1 MTRSPIELSWTAN
14 NTGVHFNCVFN
25 KPGGFHGGSIYRA
38 SSYQDLKSSAVAC
51 PQALEVLSVI
61 VLDVLKEITCKFG
74 LLTNQYHLRPESQ
87 RAIFLV
93 KYYLFFERRECTC
106 HMRGKKFCQ
115 LVPPGER
122 EENILVKTAE
132 NISATRH
139 HPWRGL
145 RQLRR
150 RSTLLATVTQVV
162 WSRDTVWSWIVQ
174 LPPDHKLIELI
185 KLLRGNSSE
194 EIAARIP
201 RQTFPKEKWGTRP
214 CDHLFL

>member
-1 MTRSPIELSWTAN
+1 
-14 NTGVHFNCVFN
+14 
-25 KPGGFHGGSIYRA
+25 
-38 SSYQDLKSSAVAC
+38 
-51 PQALEVLSVI
+51 
-61 VLDVLKEITCKFG
+61 
-74 LLTNQYHLRPESQ
+74 
-87 RAIFLV
+87 
-93 KYYLFFERRECTC
+93 
-106 HMRGKKFCQ
+106 MRGKNFCQ
-115 LVPPGER
+115 LAPPGESER
-122 EENILVKTAE
+122 EENVLVKTAE

-150 RSTLLATVTQVV
+150 RSALLATVTQVV

-214 CDHLFL
+214 CDHLFLWLFLVVLRMPSHDGLIISLFQGHCPYTVQLHSGTARHRQDFATQGPP

>member
-1 MTRSPIELSWTAN
+1 MEYTSTVFSINQLALTEVQFTELVAIRISSP
-14 NTGVHFNCVFN
+14 
-25 KPGGFHGGSIYRA
+25 
-38 SSYQDLKSSAVAC
+38 VAC

-61 VLDVLKEITCKFG
+61 VLDVLKEITCKCG
-74 LLTNQYHLRPESQ
+74 ILRNQHHLRPESQ

-139 HPWRGL
+139 HPSRGL

-150 RSTLLATVTQVV
+150 RSTLLATVDLVV
-162 WSRDTVWSWIVQ
+162 WSRDTESGLVWSWRVQ
-174 LPPDHKLIELI
+174 LHPDHKLINLI
-185 KLLRGNSSE
+185 KLIKRN
-194 EIAARIP
+194 
-201 RQTFPKEKWGTRP
+201 
-214 CDHLFL
+214 FL